1 MQLGSRGVTPSLVLQ
16 IRALSRN
23 MWTRSDLYLPEA
35 GKRGGARV
43 QRLRH
48 LALDDPARGNAHDQ
62 GCAGRERAQLDLGVS
77 AFPTFLCP
85 QTLGIRSRGS
95 VWRSESRVRLRK
107 TVAGPS
113 QFRSAPLKR
122 CMIRTLTERT
132 NTSGP
137 TPPLAEDNL
146 QLLKRA
152 RPEERKVVDG
162 GKEGVEGS
170 DGAAASAAGMIASI
184 MVADMPKAGPPPR
197 VLAPEIA
204 TLAPEIAAEAE
215 AMLSLRR
222 NDSMVFSE
230 STRTERASESDGSE
244 RSEHEGSDDD
254 AASQAGVSHEESDAG
269 VQANVS
275 PEEGE
280 AGAALLLALT
290 DPASLL
296 LAFQRGAAPESP
308 LAGSLLALEA
318 ATAAPEYHPL
328 SNPQKRRGVAD
339 RASHFYCKH
348 PECGKSY
355 GCPDAVR
362 KHCRKKHSEW
372 LRRLGASS
380 GPSGYCRWD

>member
-1 MQLGSRGVTPSLVLQ
+1 
-16 IRALSRN
+16 
-23 MWTRSDLYLPEA
+23 
-35 GKRGGARV
+35 
-43 QRLRH
+43 
-48 LALDDPARGNAHDQ
+48 
-62 GCAGRERAQLDLGVS
+62 
-77 AFPTFLCP
+77 
-85 QTLGIRSRGS
+85 
-95 VWRSESRVRLRK
+95 
-107 TVAGPS
+107 
-113 QFRSAPLKR
+113 
-122 CMIRTLTERT
+122 MIRTLTERT

-362 KHCRKKHSEW
+362 KHCRKKHSDW
-372 LRRLGASS
+372 LKKLGAAS

>member
-1 MQLGSRGVTPSLVLQ
+1 MCRELSTPLH
-16 IRALSRN
+16 
-23 MWTRSDLYLPEA
+23 
-35 GKRGGARV
+35 K
-43 QRLRH
+43 
-48 LALDDPARGNAHDQ
+48 
-62 GCAGRERAQLDLGVS
+62 
-77 AFPTFLCP
+77 
-85 QTLGIRSRGS
+85 RSRVESSRTS
-95 VWRSESRVRLRK
+95 VWHSDRIIGGW
-107 TVAGPS
+107 TS
-113 QFRSAPLKR
+113 QFSLLAARL
-122 CMIRTLTERT
+122 CMIRTLAERT
-132 NTSGP
+132 NTPGP
-137 TPPLAEDNL
+137 APPLAEDNL

-152 RPEERKVVDG
+152 RSSEERKAEG
-162 GKEGVEGS
+162 AGKEGVEGS
-170 DGAAASAAGMIASI
+170 GDAAASTAGIIASI

-339 RASHFYCKH
+339 RASHFFCKH

-362 KHCRKKHSEW
+362 KHCRKKHPEW
-372 LRRLGASS
+372 LGRQPVDC
-380 GPSGYCRWD
+380 GPSAYCCMALRIS